1 MLGEFS
7 ICESIDFSKKK
18 KQLLNAVFRSNLSQ
32 VFSKIT
38 FLKNVKG
45 SQENT
50 FNGVLYL

>member
-7 ICESIDFSKKK
+7 ICESIDFSKK

-50 FNGVLYL
+50 FNGVLY